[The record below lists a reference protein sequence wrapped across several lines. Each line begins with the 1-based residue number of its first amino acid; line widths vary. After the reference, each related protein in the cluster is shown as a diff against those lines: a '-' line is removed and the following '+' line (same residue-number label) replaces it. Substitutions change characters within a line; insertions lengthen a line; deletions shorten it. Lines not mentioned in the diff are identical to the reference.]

1 MENLMR
7 FYSSIMLDGN
17 VTASK
22 SLFKGSQIF
31 IQITCEAEEP
41 TAASITI
48 RWILIQS
55 VCWEDF
61 LQFGDGTME
70 KSDRPTFAHA
80 TDNRSHFIEYKDKDY
95 QCAGHV
101 VLEEYSDKQ
110 TISAPPAELKAGEK
124 EAKNSNSVP
133 ASSNSNVSNQQSKT
147 KRDSVG
153 TETNTALKTQ
163 SVKNVLNPSKI
174 PGDHPVYTI
183 PADGVYMLILFIS
196 SRGRYNA
203 SIQIEMQGKYG
214 YLSAADWPLL
224 PFYGGMCL
232 VYVVLGLA
240 WLVISFCQ
248 WRDLLRIQFWIG
260 GVILLGMLEKATFYA
275 EYQSINATGMS
286 VKGAV
291 LLAEIVSCGKRTLAR
306 MLVIIVSL
314 GFGIV
319 KPRLG
324 PMLHRVVGTGGLY
337 FILASVES
345 YLRVMHP
352 KNDPSNQIFI
362 ASVPLAVLDSAIC
375 WWIFTSLVQTTRT
388 LRLRRNLVKLSL
400 YRHFTNTLIFAVIA
414 SVVFMLYS
422 IKYHK
427 MVLCLTDW
435 KELWVD
441 EACWHILFSVLLLVI
456 MILWRPTNN
465 NQRYAFTPLLDA
477 PEDDE
482 DEEEQFVNDAFGV
495 KMRGFRSNSPKPKS
509 SNSVEEDLKW
519 VEDNI
524 PSSMGDTYLP
534 GMSSPGSGEGTQPY
548 DVTQFYIGLGL
559 AVSSSVFIG
568 SSFIIKKKAL
578 LRLNRTGS
586 VRAGAGG
593 FGYLKEWVW
602 WAGLLTMGVG
612 EAANFAAYAFAPA
625 SLVTP
630 LGALSVL
637 VAAVLSSKFL
647 NEKLNLLGK
656 MGCFLCVL
664 GSTIIVIHSPKDEEI
679 ESLDILLQKLQ
690 DPGFESY
697 IVLVLIISVVIAF
710 YVGPKY
716 GHKNVA
722 VYIILCSLIG
732 SLTVMSCKGL
742 GLALKDTISGQSN
755 EMGNWLTWAFLLTVL
770 VCITVQ
776 MNYLNKS
783 LDLFNTGI
791 VTPVYYVFFTTL
803 VIVASAILFREWTSL
818 SAQDMIGSICGFLTV
833 IVAIILLNAF
843 RDMEISLA
851 DVRGIMRPKRELLP
865 ISKHQ
870 EVYEDEEG
878 LIGGQAPS
886 YGSPGITRS
895 M

>member
-1 MENLMR
+1 MR
-7 FYSSIMLDGN
+7 RIYGLN
-17 VTASK
+17 V
-22 SLFKGSQIF
+22 
-31 IQITCEAEEP
+31 
-41 TAASITI
+41 
-48 RWILIQS
+48 W
-55 VCWEDF
+55 
-61 LQFGDGTME
+61 
-70 KSDRPTFAHA
+70 DR
-80 TDNRSHFIEYKDKDY
+80 RGK
-95 QCAGHV
+95 
-101 VLEEYSDKQ
+101 
-110 TISAPPAELKAGEK
+110 
-124 EAKNSNSVP
+124 
-133 ASSNSNVSNQQSKT
+133 
-147 KRDSVG
+147 
-153 TETNTALKTQ
+153 
-163 SVKNVLNPSKI
+163 
-174 PGDHPVYTI
+174 TI
-183 PADGVYMLILFIS
+183 PYRYHTTTVLTPYM
-196 SRGRYNA
+196 
-203 SIQIEMQGKYG
+203 
-214 YLSAADWPLL
+214 YL
-224 PFYGGMCL
+224 
-232 VYVVLGLA
+232 
-240 WLVISFCQ
+240 Q
-248 WRDLLRIQFWIG
+248 
-260 GVILLGMLEKATFYA
+260 
-275 EYQSINATGMS
+275 
-286 VKGAV
+286 
-291 LLAEIVSCGKRTLAR
+291 
-306 MLVIIVSL
+306 
-314 GFGIV
+314 
-319 KPRLG
+319 
-324 PMLHRVVGTGGLY
+324 
-337 FILASVES
+337 
-345 YLRVMHP
+345 
-352 KNDPSNQIFI
+352 
-362 ASVPLAVLDSAIC
+362 
-375 WWIFTSLVQTTRT
+375 
-388 LRLRRNLVKLSL
+388 
-400 YRHFTNTLIFAVIA
+400 
-414 SVVFMLYS
+414 
-422 IKYHK
+422 
-427 MVLCLTDW
+427 
-435 KELWVD
+435 
-441 EACWHILFSVLLLVI
+441 
-456 MILWRPTNN
+456 
-465 NQRYAFTPLLDA
+465 
-477 PEDDE
+477 
-482 DEEEQFVNDAFGV
+482 
-495 KMRGFRSNSPKPKS
+495 
-509 SNSVEEDLKW
+509 
-519 VEDNI
+519 
-524 PSSMGDTYLP
+524 
-534 GMSSPGSGEGTQPY
+534 GMSSPGSDGGTQGALPY

-637 VAAVLSSKFL
+637 VAAVLASKFL

-722 VYIILCSLIG
+722 VYIILCSLVG

-755 EMGNWLTWAFLLTVL
+755 EMGNWLTWVFLLTVL

-878 LIGGQAPS
+878 LIGGHAPT
-886 YGSPGITRS
+886 YGSPGMTRS